1 MSLTPSNISSD
12 LTHLLSLPATTL
24 PSLLD
29 TSSSSSPNP
38 GLPKSTSGTEQG
50 SIDVLNNFSPSQANL
65 EDSQRLIKSYI
76 REMHNSQELEKSEE
90 IGRLGERIDGL
101 RERGQGLESTLSEV
115 KV

>member
-1 MSLTPSNISSD
+1 MSLSPSNVSSD

-24 PSLLD
+24 SSLLD
-29 TSSSSSPNP
+29 TSSSSSP
-38 GLPKSTSGTEQG
+38 TSNITKPTLGTEQKAREM
-50 SIDVLNNFSPSQANL
+50 LNEFSPSRANP

-76 REMHNSQELEKSEE
+76 REMHDSQALEKSGE
-90 IGRLGERIDGL
+90 IDRLGERIDGL